1 MTINR
6 TGLAFLFIIIFA
18 LAACQTDAISDPTPG
33 SQESPTLTQEPD
45 SEPGSPP
52 EQMNAALD
60 GPFTLAVGQGVTLD
74 GTELTVTFEMVAGD
88 GRCPSAVNC
97 AEEGPVVVMIS
108 VVEGDQTAET
118 FEMNPDP
125 QLARLSGMPPN
136 IVTYQGYEIELTAV
150 DPFPEQ
156 PEDLMN
162 LPYTATLIVRQDD
175 AS

>member
-1 MTINR
+1 MTIKR
-6 TGLAFLFIIIFA
+6 ISYALLFILCFI
-18 LAACQTDAISDPTPG
+18 LAACQSDSSSDPTPG
-33 SQESPTLTQEPD
+33 SQESPN
-45 SEPGSPP
+45 P
-52 EQMNAALD
+52 EQLDDAAL
-60 GPFTLAVGQGVTLD
+60 GEPFTLAVGQNLAIG
-74 GTELTVTFEMVAGD
+74 GTELTVTFDMVERD

-97 AEEGPVVVMIS
+97 AEEGPVVIVIS
-108 VVEGDQTAET
+108 VSAGGQTAET

-125 QLARLSGMPPN
+125 QLAQLAGMPPN

-150 DPFPEQ
+150 NPFPEQ

>member
-1 MTINR
+1 MTIKR
-6 TGLAFLFIIIFA
+6 TCCTLLFILCLI
-18 LAACQTDAISDPTPG
+18 LAACQSDSSSDLTPG
-33 SQESPTLTQEPD
+33 SQESPN
-45 SEPGSPP
+45 P
-52 EQMNAALD
+52 EQLDDAAL
-60 GPFTLAVGQGVTLD
+60 GEPFTLAVGQSLAIG
-74 GTELTVTFEMVAGD
+74 GTELTVTFDMVERD

-97 AEEGPVVVMIS
+97 AEEGPVVIVIS
-108 VVEGDQTAET
+108 VSAVGQTAET

-125 QLARLSGMPPN
+125 QLAQFAGMPPN